1 MFVALEGID
10 GAGKNTL
17 TQGLVARASAA
28 GLSCATL
35 SFPRYRETAFGQL
48 VGRYLDGKFGDLE
61 QVSPDFAA
69 LLYAGDR
76 YESLGVIEAALRDND
91 LLIADRYVASS
102 AAYQAARLAPEMR
115 QAFIDRVE
123 DIEHS
128 VFRLP
133 VPDLYVLL
141 DVPPARAAEMV
152 LMKAKRSYTDK
163 AADLHEADH
172 SYLATCD
179 AIYRE
184 IARKG
189 FGAPWIQV
197 PVEDTDGTLRQPDDI
212 ASDAW
217 SEIERRLPESGAR

>member
-17 TQGLVARASAA
+17 TEGLVARAAAA

-35 SFPRYRETAFGQL
+35 SFPRYQETAFGQL
-48 VGRYLDGKFGDLE
+48 VGRYLNGEFGDLNE
-61 QVSPDFAA
+61 VSPDFAA

-91 LLIADRYVASS
+91 MVIADRYVASS
-102 AAYQAARLAPEMR
+102 AAYQAARLATAAR
-115 QAFIDRVE
+115 QAFIDRVA
-123 DIEHS
+123 DIEHA

-141 DVPPARAAEMV
+141 DVPPAKAADMV

-163 AADLHEADH
+163 AADLHEANH

-189 FGAPWIQV
+189 FGAPWV
-197 PVEDTDGTLRQPDDI
+197 TVSVLDAAGGLRPPDEI

-217 SEIERRLPESGAR
+217 SEIERRLPKSGAG